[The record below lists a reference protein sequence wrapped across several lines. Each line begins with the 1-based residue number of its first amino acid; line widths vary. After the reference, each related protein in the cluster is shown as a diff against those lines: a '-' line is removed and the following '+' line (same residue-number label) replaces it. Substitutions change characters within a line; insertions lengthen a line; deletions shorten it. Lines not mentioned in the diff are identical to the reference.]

1 MSLDLKQ
8 TNYSQST
15 FEELLQDD
23 FFLSSMKQPTEETET
38 FWNDFERSK
47 PANLDD
53 FKAAKECI
61 VAIAEGENSLSEEE
75 ATELWNRINTTNTN
89 RTRPRRRNYFLL
101 SMSVAASVV
110 ILLGSLFFL
119 KNIWGNDD
127 LDIASFAL
135 QTKIVLPKS
144 DETLLILS
152 EEKVLSMKEK
162 DAVITYDST
171 DIQTSQE
178 KVAKENVASYNQLVT
193 PRGKRS
199 VLTFSDGSKVWV
211 NAGTRVIYPVE
222 FEQEKREIYVD
233 GEIYIEVAKDEN
245 WPFYVKTKKMNVRVL
260 GTKFNVT
267 AYESEHVQSVVL
279 VSGCV
284 QVETEKTSE
293 AVLAPSQMFTT
304 SGGKDHVEQVN
315 VDKYTSWVDGL
326 YYFESEDLGIV
337 LKRLSTYY
345 GLNVTFDP
353 VLTYIKCTGKI
364 DLKDR
369 FETVLDG
376 LTFLAPISFL
386 YDEQSKTYRIE
397 KKK

>member
-1 MSLDLKQ
+1 MSLDLKH
-8 TNYSQST
+8 TDYSQST

-23 FFLSSMKQPTEETET
+23 FFLSSMKQPTEETEA
-38 FWNDFERSK
+38 FWSDFERSK

-53 FKAAKECI
+53 FKAAKVCI
-61 VAIAEGENSLSEEE
+61 VAIAEGQNSLSEEE
-75 ATELWNRINTTNTN
+75 ATELWNRINTTNTS
-89 RTRPRRRNYFLL
+89 RTRRKNYFLMG
-101 SMSVAASVV
+101 MSIAASVV

-119 KNIWGNDD
+119 RNLQGNDD

-135 QTKIVLPKS
+135 QAKITLPKS

-152 EEKVLSMKEK
+152 ERKVLSMKEK

-171 DIQTSQE
+171 EINTSQE

-211 NAGTRVIYPVE
+211 NAGTRVIYPAE
-222 FEQEKREIYVD
+222 FEKEKREIYVD
-233 GEIYIEVAKDEN
+233 GEIYIEVARDESR
-245 WPFYVKTKKMNVRVL
+245 PFYVKTKNMNVRVL

-267 AYESEHVQSVVL
+267 AYESEPMQSVVL
-279 VSGCV
+279 VSGSV
-284 QVETEKTSE
+284 QVETEKTPE
-293 AVLAPSQMFTT
+293 VVLAPSQMFTT
-304 SGGKDHVEQVN
+304 SKGKDQVEQVN
-315 VDKYTSWVDGL
+315 VDRYTSWVDGL

-337 LKRLSTYY
+337 LTRLSTYY
-345 GLNVTFDP
+345 GLNLIFDP
-353 VLTYIKCTGKI
+353 ALTHIKCSGKI

-376 LTFLAPISFL
+376 LTFLAPISFV